1 MFSLKNN
8 SLINLDYVDDGE
20 FLFRA
25 IHPNTPATIF
35 IKEDGS
41 PSSAILKDSHGV
53 SVDRDGKRSDKDV
66 MSFFCKVQKD
76 LGNTKVYSK
85 FLKMPTRA
93 VRESECDAHPDPT
106 KSNPYHA
113 LVLQNGDV
121 KIKSKSI
128 RKIINQ
134 SIVLDNPL

>member
-1 MFSLKNN
+1 MFSLKN
-8 SLINLDYVDDGE
+8 SQINLDYVDDGE

-25 IHPNTPATIF
+25 IHPNTPTTIF

-85 FLKMPTRA
+85 FLKVPTKI
-93 VRESECDAHPDPT
+93 VRENECEALPKPT
-106 KSNPYHA
+106 DNNPYHA
-113 LVLQNGDV
+113 LILQNCGGE
-121 KIKSKSI
+121 IKRKSAK
-128 RKIINQ
+128 KIIDQ
-134 SIVLDNPL
+134 SAILDYPL